1 MTTDKEGNLRKRK
14 YETQEIASNLINDL
28 EDLERILSGPMPN
41 RSRIR
46 SFASILRRL
55 FLQQKELKHIADV
68 RLSGLRI
75 SAPDFSPFNL
85 YSGLPLV
92 GFVGGGGVAFDVLM
106 TAASL
111 VQGDQ
116 LAIPSGYE
124 SGKQTLMSI
133 DSFLS
138 CKTVFWRSTW
148 FSRKEVIDFAA
159 NKLGAAHTGSLTNS
173 KERKLK
179 DLCHH
184 GRILLSD
191 GTPSFSIS
199 IPSPDLVDA
208 QLTLKSTVIDMV
220 LFEVLSACYFVVKSP
235 DIIQLRA
242 LIETELG
249 H

>member
-111 VQGDQ
+111 ASAA
-116 LAIPSGYE
+116 LC
-124 SGKQTLMSI
+124 GKPVLKIHTLYCI
-133 DSFLS
+133 HLLDA
-138 CKTVFWRSTW
+138 RST
-148 FSRKEVIDFAA
+148 SPGPQLHR
-159 NKLGAAHTGSLTNS
+159 SLC
-173 KERKLK
+173 R
-179 DLCHH
+179 
-184 GRILLSD
+184 G
-191 GTPSFSIS
+191 
-199 IPSPDLVDA
+199 
-208 QLTLKSTVIDMV
+208 
-220 LFEVLSACYFVVKSP
+220 
-235 DIIQLRA
+235 
-242 LIETELG
+242 
-249 H
+249 